1 MNSSVVRVTEAL
13 NLAPHQTVIMMV
25 RLRKMS
31 TIKVILRMMM
41 VMINTPVFSL
51 DPFLQKGS
59 SLQVENLSSCLSVC
73 HHFKISNIGPLYHP
87 RIKLDPTY
95 HILLGNG

>member
-41 VMINTPVFSL
+41 VMINTPVFWLNHMASL
-51 DPFLQKGS
+51 
-59 SLQVENLSSCLSVC
+59 
-73 HHFKISNIGPLYHP
+73 SN
-87 RIKLDPTY
+87 
-95 HILLGNG
+95 